1 MVTLEESY
9 RLLDLKPGAS
19 DEEVRRAHH
28 DLSRVW
34 HPDRFGH
41 DAELR
46 HKAEEKLK
54 TINQAFE
61 TIRASREGGY
71 RQPRAAEEPDHSW
84 RVRFR
89 GREIR
94 VSGIEVIA
102 LLVARGHVGED
113 AEIFDPRAGRWAPL
127 SEFGEL
133 RTALTRR
140 RLRHNRT
147 WALTCAFLAILI
159 LLRRPT
165 PAFLAIAVILFV
177 VAFVFLTRMRQT

>member
-1 MVTLEESY
+1 MVTLDESY
-9 RLLDLKPGAS
+9 RVLELKPGAS
-19 DEEVRRAHH
+19 DDEVRRAHH
-28 DLSRVW
+28 DLSKVW
-34 HPDRFGH
+34 HPDRFAH
-41 DAELR
+41 DPALR
-46 HKAEEKLK
+46 QKAEEKLK

-71 RQPRAAEEPDHSW
+71 RPPRPAEEPDHSW
-84 RVRFR
+84 RLRFR

-94 VSGIEVIA
+94 VAGLEVII
-102 LLVARGHVGED
+102 LMVDRGHVGED
-113 AEIFDPRAGRWAPL
+113 AEIFDPRAGRWAAL
-127 SEFGEL
+127 DGFAEL
-133 RTALTRR
+133 RNALTRR

-177 VAFVFLTRMRQT
+177 VAFVFLGRMRQS